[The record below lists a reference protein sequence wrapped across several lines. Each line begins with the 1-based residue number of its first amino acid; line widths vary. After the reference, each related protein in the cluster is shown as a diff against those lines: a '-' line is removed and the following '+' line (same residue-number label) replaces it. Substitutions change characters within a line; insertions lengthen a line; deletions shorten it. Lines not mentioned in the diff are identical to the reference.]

1 MQSRTLTKPGVIIA
15 ILIAQLIPLA
25 MFPAASFSGR
35 GQEWWLPLLLVI
47 MVVLA
52 AIEVIVRRGTA
63 VWPWTLMVFAQGF
76 NIISRIMM
84 VWSHATVSN
93 SGVTSPNWT
102 YIVMTLASI
111 LISAFLLT
119 YLERPEVRSG
129 LLRRA
134 S

>member
-1 MQSRTLTKPGVIIA
+1 VLNIIKKEIRELLTPASIA
-15 ILIAQLIPLA
+15 
-25 MFPAASFSGR
+25 S
-35 GQEWWLPLLLVI
+35 
-47 MVVLA
+47 MVVVA

-63 VWPWTLMVFAQGF
+63 IWPWTLMVFAQGF

-84 VWSHATVSN
+84 VWSHATVSD

-102 YIVMTLASI
+102 YLVMTLASI
-111 LISAFLLT
+111 LLSAFLLT
-119 YLERPEVRSG
+119 YLERPDVRSG